1 MTKNDVEKML
11 PILKAWVNGE
21 TIQVLKY
28 KDNLVWTDIGPNSDV
43 DFEFGL
49 DYRIKPKKKYQ
60 PFTSL
65 LDCLEEIRE
74 HKNLCV
80 LMMENFPVDI
90 INLSDSGVIVKM
102 RKTNSTTCLTYPS
115 ALEKYKFTDGTPFG
129 KLEEE

>member
-1 MTKNDVEKML
+1 MTKNDVEKLL
-11 PILKAWVNGE
+11 PILKAWINGE
-21 TIQVLKY
+21 IIQVLRY
-28 KDNLVWTDIGPNSDV
+28 KDNMVWEDIDPNSDV

-49 DYRIKPKKKYQ
+49 NYRIKPKKNYR

-65 LDCLEEIRE
+65 LDCLEELQE

-90 INLSDSGVIVKM
+90 IDLSDSGLIVKT
-102 RKTNSTTCLTYPS
+102 RKTNSTTSLTYLS

-129 KLEEE
+129 KLIKE